1 MADPVPG
8 PADPTGPGRPADP
21 AGPARLDVQALTK
34 TFGSARVLTD
44 VGLTIRPG
52 EVHGLAGQNGSGKST
67 LIKIVTGLYTPD
79 PGAQFEVD
87 GEPVRLPVRWP
98 EVHAAGISVVHQDL
112 GLLDQLTVAE
122 NICIGGYPTTRLGR
136 IDRHRRDDLAART
149 LDRLGVPLAPGQ
161 LVGTLT
167 AAQRAE
173 VAIAR
178 AMRDHTPGSGLIILD
193 ESTRALSGAD
203 LDHIHQVLRRIAAD
217 GSAALMVSHSLP
229 ELIAVADRI
238 TVLRD
243 GRVVGA
249 GLPTAGLTEPDLARR
264 MLGST
269 VEAVAP
275 RENRPLAPATPSTVT
290 PSTATPSTVT
300 PSTVT
305 PSTAT
310 PLAASATSIPP
321 DTSVARTS
329 PNAAVTVTGLTGP
342 KLAEVSFTVAPGEIL
357 GVTGLPGS
365 GYEQLP
371 YLLTGAQP
379 ATGGQ
384 LVTRS
389 GKVALNRG
397 SVAACLR
404 AGVVLVPERRD
415 RDGLAFELNVRDNIS
430 LPKLTRLGRPWFVAR
445 RWQQDDA
452 AAAVKT
458 FGIRPSTPSILV
470 KQLSGGNQQKVL
482 LAKWLTVGPDL
493 LVLHEPTQAVDI
505 GARTDILHALQR
517 AANTGVA
524 VLLVSSEPEDLVAT
538 CDRILVYGHQVGL
551 RPAQAATPEQL
562 IEEIYATNEATA
574 GSGI

>member
-1 MADPVPG
+1 MTDP
-8 PADPTGPGRPADP
+8 AAA
-21 AGPARLDVQALTK
+21 AGPARLSVRALTK

-44 VGLTIRPG
+44 VELTVRPG

-79 PGAQFEVD
+79 PGAGFEVD
-87 GEPVRLPVRWP
+87 GQPVRLPVRWP
-98 EVHAAGISVVHQDL
+98 EVHAAGLSVVHQDL

-136 IDRHRRDDLAART
+136 IDRGRRDQLAART
-149 LDRLGVPLAPGQ
+149 LDRLGVPLPPGR
-161 LVGTLT
+161 LVATLT

-193 ESTRALSGAD
+193 ESTRALSGDD
-203 LDHIHQVLRRIAAD
+203 LEHIHQVLRRIAAD
-217 GSAALMVSHSLP
+217 GSSALMVSHSLP

-243 GRVVGA
+243 GRVAGA
-249 GLPTAGLTEPDLARR
+249 GLPTAGLSEQDLARR

-269 VEAVAP
+269 VEAVTP
-275 RENRPLAPATPSTVT
+275 REDRSVTPVTGATNNTATSYTSETSVTSATP
-290 PSTATPSTVT
+290 
-300 PSTVT
+300 
-305 PSTAT
+305 
-310 PLAASATSIPP
+310 
-321 DTSVARTS
+321 
-329 PNAAVTVTGLTGP
+329 AAVTVTGLTGP
-342 KLAEVSFTVAPGEIL
+342 LLTEVSFSLARGEIL

-365 GYEQLP
+365 GYEQIP
-371 YLLTGAQP
+371 YLVTGARP

-384 LVTRS
+384 LVTRD
-389 GKVALNRG
+389 GKVALTRG
-397 SVAACLR
+397 GVAACLR

-430 LPKLTRLGRPWFVAR
+430 LPKLTRRGRPWFVAR

-452 AAAVKT
+452 ATAT
-458 FGIRPSTPSILV
+458 RTLGIRPAIPSILV

-482 LAKWLTVGPDL
+482 LAKWLNAGPAL

-517 AANTGVA
+517 AADTGVA

-538 CDRILVYGHQVGL
+538 CDRILVYGREVGL
-551 RPAQAATPEQL
+551 RPAAAATPEQL

>member
-1 MADPVPG
+1 VAG
-8 PADPTGPGRPADP
+8 PAATDRQ
-21 AGPARLDVQALTK
+21 AGPARLSVRALTK

-44 VGLTIRPG
+44 VELTVRPG

-79 PGAQFEVD
+79 AGAQFEVD
-87 GEPVRLPVRWP
+87 GEAVRLPVRWP
-98 EVHAAGISVVHQDL
+98 EVHAAGVSVVHQDL

-122 NICIGGYPTTRLGR
+122 NICIGGFPTTRLGR
-136 IDRHRRDDLAART
+136 ISRGRRDELAART
-149 LDRLGVPLAPGQ
+149 LDRLGVPLTPGR

-203 LDHIHQVLRRIAAD
+203 LEHIHQLLRRIAAD
-217 GSAALMVSHSLP
+217 GSSALMVSHSLP
-229 ELIAVADRI
+229 ELIAVTDRV

-249 GLPTAGLTEPDLARR
+249 GLPTPGLSEQELARR

-269 VEAVAP
+269 IEAVTP
-275 RENRPLAPATPSTVT
+275 RENRPVVPATPST
-290 PSTATPSTVT
+290 ATT
-300 PSTVT
+300 
-305 PSTAT
+305 
-310 PLAASATSIPP
+310 SATSTTPA
-321 DTSVARTS
+321 TRTS
-329 PNAAVTVTGLTGP
+329 PAAVTVTGLTGP

-357 GVTGLPGS
+357 GITGLPGS

-371 YLLTGAQP
+371 YLVTGAQP

-384 LVTRS
+384 LVTRT
-389 GKVALNRG
+389 GKVALARG

-430 LPKLTRLGRPWFVAR
+430 LPKLTRNGRPWFVAR

-452 AAAVKT
+452 DAAVKT
-458 FGIRPSTPSILV
+458 LDIRPSTPSILV

-574 GSGI
+574 GSGK

>member
-1 MADPVPG
+1 VAG
-8 PADPTGPGRPADP
+8 PAATDRQ
-21 AGPARLDVQALTK
+21 AGPARLSVRALTK

-44 VGLTIRPG
+44 VELTVRPG

-79 PGAQFEVD
+79 AGAQFEVD

-122 NICIGGYPTTRLGR
+122 NICIGGFPTTRLGR
-136 IDRHRRDDLAART
+136 ISRGRRDELAART
-149 LDRLGVPLAPGQ
+149 LDRLGVPLTPGR

-203 LDHIHQVLRRIAAD
+203 LEHIHQLLRRIAAD
-217 GSAALMVSHSLP
+217 GSSALMVSHSLP
-229 ELIAVADRI
+229 ELIAVTDRV

-249 GLPTAGLTEPDLARR
+249 GLPTPGLSEQELARR

-275 RENRPLAPATPSTVT
+275 RENRPVVPATPST
-290 PSTATPSTVT
+290 ATTT
-300 PSTVT
+300 TT
-305 PSTAT
+305 
-310 PLAASATSIPP
+310 SATSSTPA
-321 DTSVARTS
+321 TRTS
-329 PNAAVTVTGLTGP
+329 PAAVTVTGLTGP

-357 GVTGLPGS
+357 GITGLPGS

-371 YLLTGAQP
+371 YLVTGAQP

-384 LVTRS
+384 LVTRT
-389 GKVALNRG
+389 GKVALARG

-430 LPKLTRLGRPWFVAR
+430 LPNLTRNGRPWFVAR

-452 AAAVKT
+452 DAAVKT
-458 FGIRPSTPSILV
+458 LGIRPSTPSILV

-574 GSGI
+574 GSGK

>member
-1 MADPVPG
+1 M
-8 PADPTGPGRPADP
+8 TGPD
-21 AGPARLDVQALTK
+21 PARLSVRSLTK
-34 TFGSARVLTD
+34 TFGTARVLTD
-44 VGLTIRPG
+44 VELTVQPG

-79 PGAQFEVD
+79 PGAEFEVD
-87 GEPVRLPVRWP
+87 GQPVRLPVRWP

-136 IDRHRRDDLAART
+136 IDRGRRDRLGAQT
-149 LDRLGVPLAPGQ
+149 LDRLGVPLAPGR

-167 AAQRAE
+167 AAQRAA

-178 AMRDHTPGSGLIILD
+178 ALRDHTPGSGLIILD
-193 ESTRALSGAD
+193 ESTRALSGDD
-203 LDHIHQVLRRIAAD
+203 LDHIHQVLRRVAAD

-249 GLPTAGLTEPDLARR
+249 GLPTAGLSEADLARR

-275 RENRPLAPATPSTVT
+275 RESATIASGTSASAAPAV
-290 PSTATPSTVT
+290 
-300 PSTVT
+300 
-305 PSTAT
+305 
-310 PLAASATSIPP
+310 
-321 DTSVARTS
+321 SVS
-329 PNAAVTVTGLTGP
+329 GLTGP
-342 KLAEVSFTVAPGEIL
+342 RLTEVSFTVAPGEIL

-365 GYEQLP
+365 GYEQIP
-371 YLLTGAQP
+371 YLVTGAQP

-384 LVTRS
+384 LVTRD
-389 GKVALNRG
+389 GKVALTRG
-397 SVAACLR
+397 GVAACLR

-415 RDGLAFELNVRDNIS
+415 RDGLAFELNVRDNVS
-430 LPKLTRLGRPWFVAR
+430 LPKLTRRGRPWFVAR

-452 AAAVKT
+452 ATAART
-458 FGIRPSTPSILV
+458 LGIRPSTPSILV

-482 LAKWLTVGPDL
+482 LAKWLNAGPAL

-517 AANTGVA
+517 AAG
-524 VLLVSSEPEDLVAT
+524 
-538 CDRILVYGHQVGL
+538 
-551 RPAQAATPEQL
+551 
-562 IEEIYATNEATA
+562 
-574 GSGI
+574 

>member
-1 MADPVPG
+1 MTDP
-8 PADPTGPGRPADP
+8 AAA
-21 AGPARLDVQALTK
+21 AGPARLSVRALTK
-34 TFGSARVLTD
+34 TFGSARAHRVLTD
-44 VGLTIRPG
+44 VELTVRPG

-79 PGAQFEVD
+79 PGAGFEVD
-87 GEPVRLPVRWP
+87 GQPVRLPVRWP

-136 IDRHRRDDLAART
+136 IDRGRRDQLAART
-149 LDRLGVPLAPGQ
+149 LDRLGVPLAPGR

-193 ESTRALSGAD
+193 ESTRALSGDD
-203 LDHIHQVLRRIAAD
+203 LEHIHQVLRRIAAD
-217 GSAALMVSHSLP
+217 GSSALMVSHSLP
-229 ELIAVADRI
+229 ELIALADRI

-243 GRVVGA
+243 GRVAGA
-249 GLPTAGLTEPDLARR
+249 GLPTPGLSEQELARR

-275 RENRPLAPATPSTVT
+275 REDRPLVPIGPAGAAAGP
-290 PSTATPSTVT
+290 PG
-300 PSTVT
+300 
-305 PSTAT
+305 
-310 PLAASATSIPP
+310 ASAAP
-321 DTSVARTS
+321 
-329 PNAAVTVTGLTGP
+329 AAVTVTGLTGP
-342 KLAEVSFTVAPGEIL
+342 RLTEVGFSVAPGEIL
-357 GVTGLPGS
+357 GITGLPGS
-365 GYEQLP
+365 GYEQIP
-371 YLLTGAQP
+371 YLVTGAQA

-384 LVTRS
+384 LATRA
-389 GKVALNRG
+389 GRVALNRG
-397 SVAACLR
+397 GVAACLR

-415 RDGLAFELNVRDNIS
+415 RDGLALELNVRDNIS
-430 LPKLTRLGRPWFVAR
+430 LPNLTRRGRPWFVAR
-445 RWQQDDA
+445 HWQQDDA
-452 AAAVKT
+452 DTAVKT
-458 FGIRPSTPSILV
+458 LGIRPGNPSILL

-482 LAKWLTVGPDL
+482 LAKWLNAGPVL
-493 LVLHEPTQAVDI
+493 LVLHEPTQGVDV

-517 AANTGVA
+517 AANTGVS
-524 VLLVSSEPEDLVAT
+524 VLLVSSEPEDLVVT

-551 RPAQAATPEQL
+551 RPAVAVSPEQL

>member
-1 MADPVPG
+1 MADPA
-8 PADPTGPGRPADP
+8 PADPAP
-21 AGPARLDVQALTK
+21 AGPARLSVRALTK

-44 VGLTIRPG
+44 VELTVRPG

-79 PGAQFEVD
+79 SGAEFEVD
-87 GEPVRLPVRWP
+87 GQPVRLPVRWP
-98 EVHAAGISVVHQDL
+98 EVHAAGVSVVHQDL

-136 IDRHRRDDLAART
+136 IDRGRRDRLAAAT
-149 LDRLGVPLAPGQ
+149 LDRLGVPLAPGR

-167 AAQRAE
+167 AAERAE

-178 AMRDHTPGSGLIILD
+178 ALRDHTPGSGLIILD

-203 LDHIHQVLRRIAAD
+203 LEHIHQVLRRIAAD
-217 GSAALMVSHSLP
+217 GSSALMVSHSLP

-249 GLPTAGLTEPDLARR
+249 GLPTAGLSEQDLARR

-269 VEAVAP
+269 VEAVTP
-275 RENRPLAPATPSTVT
+275 REDQPAAEE
-290 PSTATPSTVT
+290 TAQP
-300 PSTVT
+300 
-305 PSTAT
+305 
-310 PLAASATSIPP
+310 
-321 DTSVARTS
+321 
-329 PNAAVTVTGLTGP
+329 AAVTVTGLTGP
-342 KLAEVSFTVAPGEIL
+342 GLAEVGFSVAPGEIL

-365 GYEQLP
+365 GYEQIP
-371 YLLTGAQP
+371 YLVTGARP

-384 LVTRS
+384 LATRD
-389 GKVALNRG
+389 GRVALARG

-415 RDGLAFELNVRDNIS
+415 RDGLAFELTVRDNIS
-430 LPKLTRLGRPWFVAR
+430 LPKLTRRGRPWFVAR

-452 AAAVKT
+452 DAAVKT
-458 FGIRPSTPSILV
+458 LDIRPGNPSILV

-482 LAKWLTVGPDL
+482 LAKWLTAGPSL

-505 GARTDILHALQR
+505 GARTEILHALQR
-517 AANTGVA
+517 AADTGVA

-538 CDRILVYGHQVGL
+538 CDRILVYGREVGL
-551 RPAQAATPEQL
+551 RPARADSPEQL

>member
-1 MADPVPG
+1 MAG
-8 PADPTGPGRPADP
+8 PAATDRQ
-21 AGPARLDVQALTK
+21 AGPARLSVRALTK

-44 VGLTIRPG
+44 VELTVRPG

-79 PGAQFEVD
+79 PGAEFEVD

-122 NICIGGYPTTRLGR
+122 NICIGGFPTTRLGR
-136 IDRHRRDDLAART
+136 ISRIRRDELAART
-149 LDRLGVPLAPGQ
+149 LDRLGVPLTPGR

-203 LDHIHQVLRRIAAD
+203 LEHIHQLLRRIAAD
-217 GSAALMVSHSLP
+217 GSSALMVSHSLP
-229 ELIAVADRI
+229 ELIAVTDRV

-249 GLPTAGLTEPDLARR
+249 GLPTTGLSEPELARR
-264 MLGST
+264 MLGSA

-275 RENRPLAPATPSTVT
+275 RENRPLVPAI
-290 PSTATPSTVT
+290 PSTATT
-300 PSTVT
+300 PTTSATAIT
-305 PSTAT
+305 PAT
-310 PLAASATSIPP
+310 PA
-321 DTSVARTS
+321 ARTS

-357 GVTGLPGS
+357 GITGLPGS

-371 YLLTGAQP
+371 YLVTGAQA

-384 LVTRS
+384 LVTRT
-389 GKVALNRG
+389 GKVALARG

-430 LPKLTRLGRPWFVAR
+430 LPKLTRNGRPWFVAR

-452 AAAVKT
+452 DAAVKT
-458 FGIRPSTPSILV
+458 LGIRPSTPSILV

-574 GSGI
+574 GSGK

>member
-1 MADPVPG
+1 VAG
-8 PADPTGPGRPADP
+8 PAATDRQ
-21 AGPARLDVQALTK
+21 AGPARLSVRALTK

-44 VGLTIRPG
+44 VELTVRPG

-122 NICIGGYPTTRLGR
+122 NICIGGFPTTRLGR
-136 IDRHRRDDLAART
+136 ISRVRRDELAART
-149 LDRLGVPLAPGQ
+149 LDRLGVPLTPGR

-203 LDHIHQVLRRIAAD
+203 LEHIHQLLRRIAAD
-217 GSAALMVSHSLP
+217 GSSALMVSHSLP
-229 ELIAVADRI
+229 ELIAVTDRV

-249 GLPTAGLTEPDLARR
+249 GLPTPGLSEQELARR

-269 VEAVAP
+269 IEAVTP
-275 RENRPLAPATPSTVT
+275 RENRPVVPATPST
-290 PSTATPSTVT
+290 ATT
-300 PSTVT
+300 
-305 PSTAT
+305 
-310 PLAASATSIPP
+310 SATSTTPA
-321 DTSVARTS
+321 TRTS
-329 PNAAVTVTGLTGP
+329 PAAVTVTGLTGP

-357 GVTGLPGS
+357 GITGLPGS

-371 YLLTGAQP
+371 YLVTGAQP

-384 LVTRS
+384 LVTRT
-389 GKVALNRG
+389 GKVALARG

-430 LPKLTRLGRPWFVAR
+430 LPKLTRNGRPWFVAR

-452 AAAVKT
+452 DAAVKT
-458 FGIRPSTPSILV
+458 LDIRPSTPSILV

-505 GARTDILHALQR
+505 GARTDILHALPR

-574 GSGI
+574 GSGK

>member
-1 MADPVPG
+1 MAG
-8 PADPTGPGRPADP
+8 PAASDRQ
-21 AGPARLDVQALTK
+21 AGPARLSVRALTK

-44 VGLTIRPG
+44 VELTVRPG

-79 PGAQFEVD
+79 PGAEFEVD

-122 NICIGGYPTTRLGR
+122 NICIGGFPTTRLGR
-136 IDRHRRDDLAART
+136 ISRVRRDELAART
-149 LDRLGVPLAPGQ
+149 LDRLGVPLTPGR

-203 LDHIHQVLRRIAAD
+203 LEHIHQLLRRIAAD
-217 GSAALMVSHSLP
+217 GSSALMVSHSLP
-229 ELIAVADRI
+229 ELIAVTDRV

-243 GRVVGA
+243 GRVAGA
-249 GLPTAGLTEPDLARR
+249 GLPTPGLSEPELARR

-275 RENRPLAPATPSTVT
+275 RENRPLAPATS
-290 PSTATPSTVT
+290 STATTST
-300 PSTVT
+300 
-305 PSTAT
+305 
-310 PLAASATSIPP
+310 ASATSFTPATP
-321 DTSVARTS
+321 DTSATKTS

-357 GVTGLPGS
+357 GITGLPGS

-371 YLLTGAQP
+371 YLVTGAQA

-384 LVTRS
+384 LVTRT
-389 GKVALNRG
+389 GKVALARG

-430 LPKLTRLGRPWFVAR
+430 LPKLTRNGRPWFVAR

-452 AAAVKT
+452 DAAVKT
-458 FGIRPSTPSILV
+458 LGIRPSNPSILV

-574 GSGI
+574 GSGK

>member
-1 MADPVPG
+1 MAE
-8 PADPTGPGRPADP
+8 PAPA
-21 AGPARLDVQALTK
+21 AGPARLSVRALAK

-44 VGLTIRPG
+44 VQLTVRPG

-79 PGAQFEVD
+79 PGAEFEVD
-87 GEPVRLPVRWP
+87 GQPVRLPVRWP
-98 EVHAAGISVVHQDL
+98 EVHAAGVSVVHQDL

-136 IDRHRRDDLAART
+136 ISRARRDELAART
-149 LDRLGVPLAPGQ
+149 LDRLGVPLAPGR

-167 AAQRAE
+167 AAERAE

-203 LDHIHQVLRRIAAD
+203 LDHVHQLLRRIAAD

-243 GRVVGA
+243 GRVAGA
-249 GLPTAGLTEPDLARR
+249 GLPAAGLSEQELARR

-275 RENRPLAPATPSTVT
+275 RENRPFAPATPGT
-290 PSTATPSTVT
+290 PATPA
-300 PSTVT
+300 P
-305 PSTAT
+305 AT
-310 PLAASATSIPP
+310 TSATSAASV
-321 DTSVARTS
+321 TSGTKPS
-329 PNAAVTVTGLTGP
+329 PSAAVTVTGLTGP
-342 KLAEVSFTVAPGEIL
+342 RLTEVSFTVGPGEIL
-357 GVTGLPGS
+357 GLTGLPGS

-371 YLLTGAQP
+371 YLITGAQP

-384 LVTRS
+384 LVTPA
-389 GKVALNRG
+389 GKVALARG

-430 LPKLTRLGRPWFVAR
+430 LPKLTRRGRPWFVAR

-452 AAAVKT
+452 DTAVKT
-458 FGIRPSTPSILV
+458 LGIRPASPSILV

-482 LAKWLTVGPDL
+482 LAKWLNAGPVL
-493 LVLHEPTQAVDI
+493 LALHEPTQAVDV

-517 AANTGVA
+517 AANTGVS

-551 RPAQAATPEQL
+551 RPAVAASPEQL

>member
-1 MADPVPG
+1 MADPDGATPDLPG
-8 PADPTGPGRPADP
+8 PS
-21 AGPARLDVQALTK
+21 RLAVRALTK
-34 TFGSARVLTD
+34 TFGSAQVLTR
-44 VGLTIRPG
+44 VELTVRPG

-79 PGAQFEVD
+79 PGAGFEVD
-87 GEPVRLPVRWP
+87 GQPVRLPVRWP
-98 EVHAAGISVVHQDL
+98 EAHAAGISVVHQDL

-136 IDRHRRDDLAART
+136 IDRHRRDELAART
-149 LDRLGVPLAPGQ
+149 LDRLGVPLAPSR

-203 LDHIHQVLRRIAAD
+203 LEHVHQLLRRIAAD
-217 GSAALMVSHSLP
+217 GSSALMVSHSLP

-243 GRVVGA
+243 GRVAGA
-249 GLPTAGLTEPDLARR
+249 GLPTAGLSEQELARR

-275 RENRPLAPATPSTVT
+275 REHRPSFPPAQATQATP
-290 PSTATPSTVT
+290 A
-300 PSTVT
+300 
-305 PSTAT
+305 
-310 PLAASATSIPP
+310 
-321 DTSVARTS
+321 
-329 PNAAVTVTGLTGP
+329 AAVTVTRLTGP
-342 KLAEVSFTVAPGEIL
+342 RLSEVSFTVAPGEIL
-357 GVTGLPGS
+357 GITGLPGS

-371 YLLTGAQP
+371 YLLTGAQA
-379 ATGGQ
+379 ATGGR
-384 LVTRS
+384 LVTRA
-389 GKVALNRG
+389 GQVALDRG

-430 LPKLTRLGRPWFVAR
+430 LPKLNRLGRPWFVAR
-445 RWQQDDA
+445 RWQQEDA

-458 FGIRPSTPSILV
+458 LGIRPSTPSILV

-482 LAKWLTVGPDL
+482 LAKWLNAGPAL

-538 CDRILVYGHQVGL
+538 CDRILVYGRQVGL
-551 RPAQAATPEQL
+551 RPAGAATPEQL

-574 GSGI
+574 GSGK

>member
-1 MADPVPG
+1 MAG
-8 PADPTGPGRPADP
+8 PAATDRQ
-21 AGPARLDVQALTK
+21 AGPARLSVRALTK

-44 VGLTIRPG
+44 VELTVRPG

-122 NICIGGYPTTRLGR
+122 NICIGGFPTTRLGR
-136 IDRHRRDDLAART
+136 ISRVRRDELAART
-149 LDRLGVPLAPGQ
+149 LDRLGVPLTPGR

-203 LDHIHQVLRRIAAD
+203 LEHIHQLLRRIAAD
-217 GSAALMVSHSLP
+217 GSSALMVSHSLP
-229 ELIAVADRI
+229 ELIAVTDRV

-249 GLPTAGLTEPDLARR
+249 GLPTPGLSEQELARR

-269 VEAVAP
+269 IEAVTP
-275 RENRPLAPATPSTVT
+275 RENRPVVPATPST
-290 PSTATPSTVT
+290 ATT
-300 PSTVT
+300 
-305 PSTAT
+305 
-310 PLAASATSIPP
+310 SATSTTPA
-321 DTSVARTS
+321 TRTS
-329 PNAAVTVTGLTGP
+329 PAAVTVTGLTGP

-357 GVTGLPGS
+357 GITGLPGS

-371 YLLTGAQP
+371 YLVTGAQP

-384 LVTRS
+384 LVTRT
-389 GKVALNRG
+389 GKVALARG

-430 LPKLTRLGRPWFVAR
+430 LPKLTRNGRPWFVAR

-452 AAAVKT
+452 DAAVKT
-458 FGIRPSTPSILV
+458 LDIRPSTPSILV

-574 GSGI
+574 GSGK

>member
-1 MADPVPG
+1 VAG
-8 PADPTGPGRPADP
+8 PAATDRQ
-21 AGPARLDVQALTK
+21 AGPARLSVRALTK

-44 VGLTIRPG
+44 VELTVRPG

-79 PGAQFEVD
+79 AGAQFEVD

-122 NICIGGYPTTRLGR
+122 NICIGGFPTTRLGR
-136 IDRHRRDDLAART
+136 ISRGRRDELAART
-149 LDRLGVPLAPGQ
+149 LDRLGVPLTPGR

-203 LDHIHQVLRRIAAD
+203 LEHIHQLLRRIAAD
-217 GSAALMVSHSLP
+217 GSSALMVSHSLP
-229 ELIAVADRI
+229 ELIAVTHRV

-249 GLPTAGLTEPDLARR
+249 GLPTPGLSEQELARR

-275 RENRPLAPATPSTVT
+275 RENRPVVPATPST
-290 PSTATPSTVT
+290 ATTT
-300 PSTVT
+300 TT
-305 PSTAT
+305 
-310 PLAASATSIPP
+310 SATSSTPA
-321 DTSVARTS
+321 TRTS
-329 PNAAVTVTGLTGP
+329 PAAVTVTGLTGP

-357 GVTGLPGS
+357 GITGLPGS

-371 YLLTGAQP
+371 YLVTGAQP

-384 LVTRS
+384 LVTRT
-389 GKVALNRG
+389 GKVALARG

-430 LPKLTRLGRPWFVAR
+430 LPKLTRNGRPWFVAR

-452 AAAVKT
+452 DAAVKT
-458 FGIRPSTPSILV
+458 LGIRPSTPSILV

-574 GSGI
+574 GSGK